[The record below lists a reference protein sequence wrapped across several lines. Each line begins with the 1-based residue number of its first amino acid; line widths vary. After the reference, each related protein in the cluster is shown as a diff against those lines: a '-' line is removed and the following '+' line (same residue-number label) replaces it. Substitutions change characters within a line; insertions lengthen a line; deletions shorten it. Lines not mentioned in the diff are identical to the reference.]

1 MSKPPLDH
9 RAKTR
14 VDTAQRGAGGSRI
27 MTLDQLITFLW
38 VSRLG
43 GVRRAA
49 QEMNISQPAV
59 SGRIAGLEQSLG
71 IKLFERAQ
79 RGVTLTKKG
88 VLLRDYAEKILDLVE
103 GIKADIVPAEA
114 EDSLLRIGVA
124 ETIVQLWLP
133 NFLSALYEAYPQLRV
148 EIVVDVSVNLRQ
160 QLLERSLDLVLM
172 MGPISDHTVDNVDLP
187 HVALSWFRPSGRPDP
202 DLSCTPIVSY
212 NRNSRPYRDLR
223 RQMIDRYG
231 HSVQLFP
238 TSSIHAGLEMVA
250 SGIGVG
256 LFPHQFAEHLVRQ
269 GRVEQFDPGWKLDD
283 LRFTASFLGDPRSEL
298 CARAADIA
306 VASATQYLSE

>member
-1 MSKPPLDH
+1 
-9 RAKTR
+9 
-14 VDTAQRGAGGSRI
+14 

-59 SGRIAGLEQSLG
+59 SGRIAALEQSLG
-71 IKLFERAQ
+71 LQLFERAQ

-88 VLLRDYAEKILDLVE
+88 VLLRDYVEKIVDLVE
-103 GIKADIVPAEA
+103 GIKADVVPPEA

-133 NFLSALYEAYPQLRV
+133 KFLSALYEAYPRIRV

-160 QLLERSLDLVLM
+160 QLMERSLDLALM

-187 HVALSWFRPSGRPDP
+187 PVALTWFRPANRPEP
-202 DLSCTPIVSY
+202 DLRSTPVVSY

-223 RQMIDRYG
+223 RQLIDRYG
-231 HSVQLFP
+231 HSTQMFP

-256 LFPHQFAEHLVRQ
+256 LFPHQFAGQLVRQ
-269 GRVEQFDPGWKLDD
+269 GRIVPFDPGWKLDD
-283 LRFTASFLGDPRSEL
+283 LHFTASFLGDPRSEL

-306 VASATQYLSE
+306 VASASNYLSEKTL